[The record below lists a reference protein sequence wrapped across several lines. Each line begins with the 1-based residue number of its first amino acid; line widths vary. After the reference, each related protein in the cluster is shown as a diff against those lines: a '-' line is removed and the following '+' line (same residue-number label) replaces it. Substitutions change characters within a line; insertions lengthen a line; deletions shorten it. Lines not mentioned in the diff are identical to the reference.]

1 MSTPTIPTDDTTSRP
16 AARPASRR
24 RAVLLGVTGAVA
36 AAAIAGGFMFDLT
49 GAAPAPA
56 APAPAAAPSTPA
68 AGSGT
73 AQHHVTPPEPPAPPA
88 PSAAIKT
95 LQSELAQLNYYEG
108 PITGVMNTQT
118 HAAIG
123 YLQRD
128 AHLPQT
134 GTMNAATQ
142 VALAHFLATGNN
154 QMGG

>member
-49 GAAPAPA
+49 GGAPAPA
-56 APAPAAAPSTPA
+56 A
-68 AGSGT
+68 
-73 AQHHVTPPEPPAPPA
+73 PA